1 MGFETNEKKSKTYMS
16 LGSTKSND
24 NKVTS
29 KFFVVNKRNNDGQY
43 EKLPMVETN
52 GYPKPFYGF
61 LTRVSPILDNMI
73 TRTDGT
79 RVPNPKVN
87 FEFTDDS
94 GEIFVLDLPFMSQD
108 KRVSTYIFGFVNS
121 LAWLAANNRLGYIK
135 LYISQSADKNDVKR
149 FNLALRCAKNWKS
162 GTKDFGI
169 YNDES
174 TRVDW
179 KYNAKEI
186 PSFEVTKVIDGETV
200 TIDNRK
206 KQQEFFL
213 KEIELINEAI
223 NSATYDIGDNKSA
236 SMNKTLTST
245 QIFDEDGIDDVADFQ
260 TSSSPVEEPKQSK
273 TEKTTTTKTPVV
285 ASFDDDDDE
294 ELPF

>member
-1 MGFETNEKKSKTYMS
+1 MGFETLERKNRTYMS

-24 NKVTS
+24 NKITA

-43 EKLPMVETN
+43 EKLPMVDSN
-52 GYPKPFYGF
+52 NYPKPFYGY
-61 LTRVSPILDNMI
+61 LTKITPILDNVI

-79 RVPNPKVN
+79 KVPNPKVN

-94 GEIFVLDLPFMSQD
+94 GEIFVLDLPFTSPD

-121 LAWLAANNRLGYIK
+121 LGWLAANNRLGYIK
-135 LYISQSADKNDVKR
+135 LYISQTVDKTETKR
-149 FNLALRCAKNWKS
+149 FNLALRCSKTWYAGSKN
-162 GTKDFGI
+162 FGV
-169 YNDES
+169 YGEDT

-179 KYNAKEI
+179 KYNAKDI
-186 PSFEVTKVIDGETV
+186 PSFEVTKKVDGEMV

-206 KQQEFFL
+206 KQQDFFL

-223 NSATYDIGDNKSA
+223 KSATYDIGENKSA
-236 SMNKTLTST
+236 SMNKTLTSS
-245 QIFDEDGIDDVADFQ
+245 QIFEEDGVDEGADFEM
-260 TSSSPVEEPKQSK
+260 SSSVEEPK
-273 TEKTTTTKTPVV
+273 KTTKSPVV
-285 ASFDDDDDE
+285 ASFDDDDDD